1 MSEQLRYSD
10 AELEEFRQ
18 IILAK
23 LETATALYEELCSSL
38 RNNEGNDIADTS
50 PTFKT
55 LEEGASTL
63 EREANARLAE
73 RQRQFIGHLQMLSGF
88 FRELREEKAKKK
100 QEAKENAK

>member
-23 LETATALYEELCSSL
+23 IETATALYEELCASL

-63 EREANARLAE
+63 EREANCFKN
-73 RQRQFIGHLQMLSGF
+73 FICFGFIFSSCHSG
-88 FRELREEKAKKK
+88 AI
-100 QEAKENAK
+100 